1 MIFSSGEFAD
11 FVGISKRQ
19 INNYRKEGM
28 PSIKKNKYYY
38 YDFGAIQWLYDNGI
52 KQVKRAGGEHDT
64 KELSA
69 RERKDLAD
77 AKSKEFDLEVKQGK
91 YIPHDVARA
100 NGAKAGLFVR
110 DILTN
115 FPNRFIPRLD
125 LNEATKHYLM
135 NELRNEVHETLIQIS
150 NFAGGKN
157 EQPK

>member
-52 KQVKRAGGEHDT
+52 KQVKRAEGEHDT

-91 YIPHDVARA
+91 YYLKDEVKSYSINLGVQIRNMISAIPD
-100 NGAKAGLFVR
+100 K
-110 DILTN
+110 
-115 FPNRFIPRLD
+115 FIPRLEID
-125 LNEATKHYLM
+125 EDIKHYVRI
-135 NELRNEVHETLIQIS
+135 ELKEELYQLLVDMSKL
-150 NFAGGKN
+150 GKG
-157 EQPK
+157 